1 MVDSVGTPIT
11 GDAFIENTIKLHI
24 EYEAKR
30 DENEDKKDVRLAT
43 VSAFHLRFLI
53 DDMKTLTKYPWYY
66 PTRSMNK
73 EIYNMYK
80 QKLLENKDTYE
91 AKIEERVR
99 LDQEITSRHTGW
111 VPPLFGTD
119 AVGHIRDS
127 IRRMRQ
133 TVENEG
139 RIPG

>member
-1 MVDSVGTPIT
+1 
-11 GDAFIENTIKLHI
+11 
-24 EYEAKR
+24 
-30 DENEDKKDVRLAT
+30 
-43 VSAFHLRFLI
+43 
-53 DDMKTLTKYPWYY
+53 
-66 PTRSMNK
+66 
-73 EIYNMYK
+73 MYK

-99 LDQEITSRHTGW
+99 LDQEITSRHTGRI
-111 VPPLFGTD
+111 PPLFVTD
-119 AVGHIRDS
+119 EVGHIRDS